1 MIKTMSN
8 YAMNYRSI
16 ISLPLK
22 ALFLLVLFSLGSV
35 NSVYAQNHP
44 DLSGKVTDV
53 IATPGFTYAE
63 VATTQGKVWA
73 AAIGSIAINKGDTVS
88 FEANMAMENYH
99 SKNLNRDFALI
110 YFVKQFNTDEAA
122 QINDTLIEQI
132 NKKQSIA
139 PAVSKLLSSTRE
151 VKLGENLREAVMDG
165 LQGKQKNLSDFQGK
179 PLIINVWASWCGPCR
194 AEMGSLERLSN
205 KYNGKAFNIIGIS
218 TDDYRDDAVSAI
230 KQSRISFDNFID
242 HKLELEKMLG
252 ANTIPLTVLVDDQG
266 KVLKKIRGAREWD
279 EPIML
284 GEISE
289 VFNIKLQP

>member
-1 MIKTMSN
+1 
-8 YAMNYRSI
+8 MNYRKI
-16 ISLPLK
+16 FSLPLK
-22 ALFLLVLFSLGSV
+22 ICFLLALLSAGFLSAAH
-35 NSVYAQNHP
+35 AQNHHI
-44 DLSGKVTDV
+44 LAGKVTDV
-53 IATPGFTYAE
+53 ISTTGFTYVE
-63 VATTQGKVWA
+63 VATTEGKVWA
-73 AAIGSIAINKGDTVS
+73 AAVGAMAINKGDRVS
-88 FEANMAMENYH
+88 FEANMAMKNYH
-99 SKNLNRDFALI
+99 SKNLNRDFSLI
-110 YFVKQFNTDEAA
+110 YFVKQFDADEAELTT
-122 QINDTLIEQI
+122 DKLIEQI

-139 PAVSKLLSSTRE
+139 PAVSKLLASTRE